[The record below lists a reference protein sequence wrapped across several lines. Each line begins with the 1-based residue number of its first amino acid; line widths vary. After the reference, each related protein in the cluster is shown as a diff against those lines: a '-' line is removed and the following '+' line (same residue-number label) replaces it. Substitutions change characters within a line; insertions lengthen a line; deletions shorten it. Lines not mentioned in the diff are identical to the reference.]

1 MIIRDPLW
9 NNIRVDPLAL
19 RLIDTRVFQ
28 RLRYVRQL
36 GWAYLVYPGATHARF
51 EHALGAYHLAGLTL
65 RLLDER
71 GDLRGVDPIEGAIV
85 RAAALLHDVGHYP
98 FSHALEEIGA
108 PHHEQVARPLITTG
122 QVADVLRTL
131 APDAPERVFALIRG
145 QSNSP
150 LQGLV
155 SGSLDLDKIE
165 YLKRDALMC
174 GVPYGEIDVDRLM
187 NALTVV
193 NDSAGRGAHI
203 GVLEKG
209 LSALESLLFAKYQ
222 MYRNVYWHHAVRSA
236 TAMYKRLVDDA
247 LAGEV
252 RTEGKPAGGGAV
264 DSGAA
269 DSGAAV
275 RGAAVSRAVDG
286 RAVDGRT
293 ADGRVVDGRAVDGR
307 TADGRVVDGGG
318 RVANATA
325 SARGTGVLDV
335 RELSFLTDESLL
347 HTLDQR
353 APSPLLDALRNRRLY
368 KRAFEC
374 PAAELD
380 PELGEWIATDRT
392 RAVEVENALAEEFG
406 LAPGELLLDYP
417 VKTEM
422 LGLDIPVVRRTGEVM
437 QLTGAG
443 LAGAINLT
451 QMSEQLYRSAR
462 WLRVFVARPVD
473 VPRARVLEV
482 ARAG

>member
-145 QSNSP
+145 KSNSP

-193 NDSAGRGAHI
+193 NDSTGRGAHI

-252 RTEGKPAGGGAV
+252 AAEGKPAGGGAV
-264 DSGAA
+264 DSGAVDSGA
-269 DSGAAV
+269 VDSGAAV
-275 RGAAVSRAVDG
+275 RGAAVGRAADG
-286 RAVDGRT
+286 RA
-293 ADGRVVDGRAVDGR
+293 
-307 TADGRVVDGGG
+307 VDGGG

-392 RAVEVENALAEEFG
+392 RAVEVENALAQEFG